1 MSNTEI
7 DAALRAVIDELK
19 SVAPQVKDAVHAFE
33 TKLAGHAHK
42 ASAAYDI
49 SRRMLESVTEEVQRV
64 SADAK
69 KLNEINKATAKL
81 LAG

>member
-1 MSNTEI
+1 MSNSEI

-42 ASAAYDI
+42 AAACYDVA
-49 SRRMLESVTEEVQRV
+49 RRMLEQTTETVAELDVK
-64 SADAK
+64 AK
-69 KLNEINKATAKL
+69 KMDEIIKSTARL
-81 LAG
+81 IGN